1 MTIQFDDRTKVSVVS
16 AVCLLGLVIVLK
28 NVLNVPAETLSR
40 DVVFYILIYSVFG
53 ILYPGQL
60 KSPGPSL
67 IRPLYWSL
75 AIVVLT
81 LAIVLLN
88 AV

>member
-53 ILYPGQL
+53 IVYPDQL
-60 KSPGPSL
+60 KSSRPSL
-67 IRPLYWSL
+67 IRPLYWSV